1 MGGISKK
8 GSRSFAY
15 PLRKENYM
23 ESYLLWT
30 FIISLAVIIALIMSK
45 KVNPSLCLF
54 IGAIVAAFLGRVSI
68 STIASTFNSSFGG
81 ILVSTG
87 ILMVFAFTFSQYLN
101 ESGGVTEFAKW
112 MVRLVGYKY
121 DLVAMAIV
129 GYILAIPVGLL
140 ASCAIVIPMF
150 KPMSKLTGRPV
161 PAYLAAFVVPCL
173 LTACA
178 VVPTS
183 GPVLFAGMLGID
195 IGWYM
200 IYGVIVTIPG
210 AIVSTL
216 FAYGFSKYLK
226 KKGHEI
232 GDDVEAIE
240 LSQDP
245 NRPDARLVLLL
256 ILIPIFTITIGSF
269 APYFTAEDSLLRS
282 ILGFIGNTGI
292 SMFLITFIS
301 MIVLRKYLPRASTAV
316 FNEGI
321 KESGPV
327 LAMLGFANVY
337 AGVLQVAG
345 VGDYIV
351 GLLSGSNINLLW
363 IALILLVA
371 LHAGTGAGTV
381 AGSTAISLFM
391 TTFVDNGASLM
402 AFGLI
407 CGIGQLV
414 LLIPTDVTFWYMKDA
429 ADISVG
435 DTVKAVCI
443 PATIAGTISFVIIL
457 IMNQIGT
464 LPVWF

>member
-1 MGGISKK
+1 MGD
-8 GSRSFAY
+8 
-15 PLRKENYM
+15 
-23 ESYLLWT
+23 SYLLWT
-30 FIISLAVIIALIMSK
+30 FIISLGVIIGLIMSK
-45 KVNPSLCLF
+45 KFNPSLCLF
-54 IGAIVAAFLGRVSI
+54 VGAIVAAILGRVDLASI
-68 STIASTFNSSFGG
+68 AGTFNTSFGG

-101 ESGGVTEFAKW
+101 ESGGVTEFAKF
-112 MVRLVGYKY
+112 MVRKVGYQY

-161 PAYLAAFVVPCL
+161 PAYLTAFVVPCL

-200 IYGVIVTIPG
+200 VYGIIVTLPG
-210 AIVSTL
+210 AIVSTI
-216 FAYGFSKYLK
+216 FAYWFAAYLN
-226 KKGHEI
+226 KKGQASAN
-232 GDDVEAIE
+232 DAEAID
-240 LSQDP
+240 LAADP
-245 NRPDARLVLLL
+245 DKPSAGLVLAL
-256 ILIPIFTITIGSF
+256 ILIPILTITIGSF
-269 APYFTAEDSLLRS
+269 APYFTAEESFLRGLLS
-282 ILGFIGNTGI
+282 FIGNTGI
-292 SMFLITFIS
+292 SMFLITLIS
-301 MIVLRKYLPRASTAV
+301 MWTLRKYLPRASTIV

-337 AGVLQVAG
+337 AGILTAAG
-345 VGDYIV
+345 VGHYIV
-351 GLLSGSNINLLW
+351 ELLSGSSISVLW

-391 TTFVDNGASLM
+391 QTFVDNGESLM

-443 PATIAGTISFVIIL
+443 PSTIAGIVCFACIL
-457 IMNQIGT
+457 ILNQIGT